1 MRTWTKPLSFF
12 VVREFPCL
20 VRLLRLFSCF
30 SLFLGVMVIGDLL
43 VFLFYN
49 CLASSSEEEVS
60 ASC

>member
-12 VVREFPCL
+12 VVGEFPCL

-43 VFLFYN
+43 VFLFYS